1 MSNQEAGWESVRDQ
15 LIIAGISELGQHGI
29 TDFSLR
35 RVASACNLSCAA
47 PYKHFKD
54 KEELIS
60 AIFSYIT
67 EQLRLLLEQV
77 AEVFR
82 EDPRRQ
88 LSESCIAYLRFSL
101 ANPHFR
107 AVLPLSKAELPLSDT
122 IATLL
127 PLCCPAASDRELF
140 ARSVALRS
148 FTYGAA
154 FLLENGELANSDS
167 SMELIRSQ
175 LSDLL
180 S

>member
-1 MSNQEAGWESVRDQ
+1 MSNQKAGLESVRDQ
-15 LIIAGISELGQHGI
+15 LIIAGISELGHHGI

-67 EQLRLLLEQV
+67 EQLRLLLDQV
-77 AEVFR
+77 AAVFPA
-82 EDPRRQ
+82 EPKRQ
-88 LSESCIAYLRFSL
+88 LLESCIAYLRFSL

-107 AVLPLSKAELPLSDT
+107 AVLPLSKKALPISDT
-122 IATLL
+122 IAALL
-127 PLCCPAASDRELF
+127 PLCYPEASGQELLE
-140 ARSVALRS
+140 RSVTLRS

-154 FLLENGELANSDS
+154 FLLENGELANGDF
-167 SMELIRSQ
+167 SMELIRRQ
-175 LSDLL
+175 LTDLL